1 MGEFPLLFVFSLLFS
16 ILPISPARDGIAL
29 NDTLQDDETI
39 ISSGGIFEMGYFSP
53 NNSLNRYVGIWY
65 KKIPV
70 KTVVW
75 VANREVP
82 LSANASSVVLRIINL
97 SQLALLSDNNDVIW
111 FANMSL
117 SRSVQNP
124 VLQLLDSGNLVVRD
138 GGDVNP
144 ENFFWQ
150 SFDHPTDTLLPGM
163 KVGFVTGHEVYLTA
177 WKSDDNPAPAEYSV
191 HIDNTGYP
199 QGFVMNGTA
208 VTYRS
213 GPWNGVRWSG
223 VPMMDKN
230 PIYTYALV
238 INKHEVYT
246 SYSLNNNSIISILV
260 LTNTGFIERLVWVG
274 GMKNWITFGKFPTDS
289 CDMYR
294 ACGANGI
301 CNIYNFPICGCLDKF
316 LPRNQEA
323 WNIAD
328 YSGGCVRRRGLH
340 CNNGTD
346 IFVKYPGIKLPD
358 TKYSWY
364 DETMTLQ
371 ECEQVC
377 LKNCSCTAYSRLDI
391 RNGGSGCL
399 LWFGDLIDIRKL
411 SDRGQDIYIRLASS
425 ELDKNTT
432 HGFLNGSKRKRGKKL
447 ELLAASVSSVIGLIL
462 VGLSLMFCLWRK
474 KTEVLHDHEFE
485 LPIFDFPTIA
495 RATNNF
501 SVDNKLGQ
509 GGFGP
514 VYKISPARD
523 TISLDDP
530 LPENET
536 IISSGGT
543 FEMGIFSP
551 SFTFSYVGIWY
562 KNIPARPVVW
572 VANRKVPLSKN
583 ATSLVLKIVN
593 SSHLALLSNA
603 NDVILS
609 VNTSLSFSSPVMQ
622 LLDSGNLVVRDAG
635 DENPENFLWQSF
647 DYPTDTY
654 LPGMKMGINFQT
666 GHEVYL
672 SAWKSAED
680 PSPSDYTS
688 NLLVTGY
695 PQGIIRQGKALIC
708 RSGPWNGVRWSGI
721 PSPDINPIYN
731 YVLVINKTEIYTNYS
746 LVKKSV
752 ISVLYMNY
760 TGVVHRL
767 MWVEGMR
774 DWITIGKL
782 PTDDCDRYGNCGGNG
797 LCNIGNFPVCGCL
810 DHFLP
815 RNQADWGMAKFAGGC
830 VRKKSLECHTGKD
843 PGGFLKYSGIK
854 VPDTQNSWYNETM
867 TIQECQQEC
876 LKNCN
881 CTAFSSLDVRNGGS
895 GCLMWFGD
903 LVDIRQMSERGQ
915 DIFIRLASS
924 ELGSRREHRK
934 ILEIVAVS
942 LSAVAGLI
950 VVGLSLTLYVRR
962 KKKTKFLRDEDFEL
976 PVFHL
981 RTIARATNNF
991 SADNKLGEGG
1001 FGPVYKIRGPKVF
1014 TFHKDSRKVLSM
1026 ALVSV
1031 FLEMNSEFRRR
1042 KVVQCKIKKR
1052 KGYVKGCYM
1061 NNGTKHQDPGA
1072 NYHARDRRHPKNLR
1086 RQEGPTSE

>member
-29 NDTLQDDETI
+29 NDTLQEDETI

-138 GGDVNP
+138 GGDLNP

-199 QGFVMNGTA
+199 QGFVMNGMA

-432 HGFLNGSKRKRGKKL
+432 HGFLNGSKRKHGNKS
-447 ELLAASVSSVIGLIL
+447 ELLAASLSSVMGLIL

-501 SVDNKLGQ
+501 SADNKLGQ

-514 VYKISPARD
+514 VYKGVLENGQEIAVKRLSKASVQGIDELKNEVIFIAKLQHRNLVSLLGCCIQREEQMLIYEYMPNR
-523 TISLDDP
+523 SLDLFIFDHEKKKLLDWP
-530 LPENET
+530 KRFNIINGIARGLMYLHQDSRLRIIHRDLKASNVLLDIDMNPKISDFGLARSVGGDETGADTSRVVGTHGYMSPEYAVL
-536 IISSGGT
+536 
-543 FEMGIFSP
+543 GIFSIKSDVF
-551 SFTFSYVGIWY
+551 SFGV
-562 KNIPARPVVW
+562 
-572 VANRKVPLSKN
+572 
-583 ATSLVLKIVN
+583 SL
-593 SSHLALLSNA
+593 
-603 NDVILS
+603 
-609 VNTSLSFSSPVMQ
+609 
-622 LLDSGNLVVRDAG
+622 
-635 DENPENFLWQSF
+635 
-647 DYPTDTY
+647 
-654 LPGMKMGINFQT
+654 
-666 GHEVYL
+666 
-672 SAWKSAED
+672 
-680 PSPSDYTS
+680 
-688 NLLVTGY
+688 
-695 PQGIIRQGKALIC
+695 
-708 RSGPWNGVRWSGI
+708 
-721 PSPDINPIYN
+721 
-731 YVLVINKTEIYTNYS
+731 
-746 LVKKSV
+746 
-752 ISVLYMNY
+752 
-760 TGVVHRL
+760 
-767 MWVEGMR
+767 
-774 DWITIGKL
+774 
-782 PTDDCDRYGNCGGNG
+782 
-797 LCNIGNFPVCGCL
+797 
-810 DHFLP
+810 
-815 RNQADWGMAKFAGGC
+815 
-830 VRKKSLECHTGKD
+830 
-843 PGGFLKYSGIK
+843 
-854 VPDTQNSWYNETM
+854 
-867 TIQECQQEC
+867 
-876 LKNCN
+876 
-881 CTAFSSLDVRNGGS
+881 
-895 GCLMWFGD
+895 
-903 LVDIRQMSERGQ
+903 
-915 DIFIRLASS
+915 
-924 ELGSRREHRK
+924 
-934 ILEIVAVS
+934 LEIVSGMRNKGFSLKDQYHTLLGHAWKLHGDGRSAELVDEHIVAEPDDLSQVLRSIHVGLLCVQQYPDDRPTMSEVVQMLTHDAVLPEPKEPGFFTGRPLSASTQASSSSSTQPAACSINEVS
-942 LSAVAGLI
+942 LS
-950 VVGLSLTLYVRR
+950 
-962 KKKTKFLRDEDFEL
+962 
-976 PVFHL
+976 
-981 RTIARATNNF
+981 
-991 SADNKLGEGG
+991 
-1001 FGPVYKIRGPKVF
+1001 
-1014 TFHKDSRKVLSM
+1014 
-1026 ALVSV
+1026 LV
-1031 FLEMNSEFRRR
+1031 
-1042 KVVQCKIKKR
+1042 
-1052 KGYVKGCYM
+1052 
-1061 NNGTKHQDPGA
+1061 DP
-1072 NYHARDRRHPKNLR
+1072 R
-1086 RQEGPTSE
+1086 